1 MNTPASIQAT
11 TNSAST
17 ARTGGSTLLSRRKA
31 STNPV
36 PRSARR
42 RPIQRNLSPT
52 GRLRGL
58 LRGGRLG
65 YDGRRR
71 RARGGVRR
79 LEVDVCLYLHEE
91 FGLNGRRWRRALTF
105 GIGLG
110 WLDGTRVLGVE
121 RGVAAVIDVRHRDEP
136 GEVSHPQ

>member
-79 LEVDVCLYLHEE
+79 LEVDVGLYLDVEE
-91 FGLNGRRWRRALTF
+91 GPRGGVQLSALSFALVCRRRRKSEGSLGAPRRAR
-105 GIGLG
+105 
-110 WLDGTRVLGVE
+110 RV
-121 RGVAAVIDVRHRDEP
+121 A
-136 GEVSHPQ
+136 